1 MFKRVILVTI
11 GLTAIGGTALACSEY
26 NKPKV
31 EKVSIHK
38 NTDQEIFKPCKL
50 EVTDSPKIHNP
61 HCKPVPTSSLKVTP
75 TPTATPKSTPTSVSP
90 TPVVTPSPAPSV
102 TPAAS
107 QTVKSAAP
115 TVLPSVG
122 GSGKK
127 RP

>member
-11 GLTAIGGTALACSEY
+11 GLTAIGGTALAC
-26 NKPKV
+26 NKYTKPPV

-61 HCKPVPTSSLKVTP
+61 HCKTPTPSPKVTP

-90 TPVVTPSPAPSV
+90 RPSV
-102 TPAAS
+102 TATATPAA
-107 QTVKSAAP
+107 TPVEKSVSVP

-122 GSGKK
+122 AKGH
-127 RP
+127 R